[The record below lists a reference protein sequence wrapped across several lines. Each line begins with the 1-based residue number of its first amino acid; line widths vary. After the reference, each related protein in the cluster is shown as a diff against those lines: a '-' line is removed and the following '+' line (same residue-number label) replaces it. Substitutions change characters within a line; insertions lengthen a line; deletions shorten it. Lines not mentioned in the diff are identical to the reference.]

1 MQETCTNGL
10 VLKSLLSF
18 YIFGLEFAGIKL
30 DYNNIMQNHKPLL
43 RDLSNCIKVL
53 AADSVE
59 KAASGHPGL
68 PMGFSDVMTLLA
80 FEFLKFDPANP
91 RHPNRDRLILSA
103 GHGSML
109 LYAFYYLA
117 GYKDFTLDDIK
128 NFRQLH
134 SKTPGHPEYGIYDGV
149 ETSTGPLGQ
158 GFANSLGMAIA
169 AKKSGAEH
177 KIYCIVGD
185 GCLMEGISYEAASL
199 AGHLG
204 LDNLIVLFDDNQIT
218 IDGSTSL
225 AVSED
230 HIAKFQA
237 LGWETQSI
245 NGHDFDEIRDALNKT
260 QKARKPY
267 FIACR
272 TIIGNGAPNKAGSE
286 AAHGSPLGASEVMG
300 LKEALGWNSE
310 AFFVPKELLKL
321 WRNCYSQANYHSR
334 ADANPDSRAPRADHL
349 MNTRLLV
356 DDNLAGFS
364 NIVKLDDS
372 SESTRASSGK
382 ILAKLLEHNPR
393 IIAGSA
399 DLSMSNNLKSSSCK
413 VISQN
418 NYDGNF
424 LHYGVR
430 EAAMGAIM
438 NGLALEGYIP
448 VGGTFLVF
456 SDYMR
461 PAIRLSAIMGL
472 KVIYIMTHDSI
483 GVGEDGPTHQPIEH
497 LASLRAMPGIIV
509 MRPADF
515 AETADCWRVALE
527 RNGPSMLVLTRQAV
541 PQLQNHD
548 ASLGAY
554 ILRDVASPSA
564 TIFASGSE
572 VGIAMK
578 VAEMLPNIRVIS
590 IPSFELF
597 FEQSAEYIESLL
609 GGDELK
615 VGLEAACSFGWERII
630 GRNGLFCGIDSFGA
644 SAPAKDLYEFYELTP
659 EAVAAKIKERLK

>member
-1 MQETCTNGL
+1 
-10 VLKSLLSF
+10 
-18 YIFGLEFAGIKL
+18 
-30 DYNNIMQNHKPLL
+30 MQNHKPLL
-43 RDLSNCIKVL
+43 RDLSNCIKIL

-68 PMGFSDVMTLLA
+68 PMGFADVMTLLA
-80 FEFLKFDPANP
+80 FEFLKFDPKNP
-91 RHPNRDRLILSA
+91 RHPNRDRLVLSA

-134 SKTPGHPEYGIYDGV
+134 SKTPGHPEYGVYDAV

-158 GFANSLGMAIA
+158 GFANGVGMAIA

-185 GCLMEGISYEAASL
+185 GCLMEGISYETASL

-218 IDGSTSL
+218 IDGSTNL

-230 HIAKFQA
+230 HIAKFKA

-245 NGHDFDEIRDALNKT
+245 DGHNFDQIREALT
-260 QKARKPY
+260 KAQGTSKPH

-272 TIIGNGAPNKAGSE
+272 TVIGNGAPTKAGSE
-286 AAHGSPLGASEVMG
+286 SAHGAPLGASEVKG
-300 LKEALGWNSE
+300 FKELLGWNEE
-310 AFFVPKELLKL
+310 AFFIPDELLKS
-321 WRNCYSQANYHSR
+321 WRGICR
-334 ADANPDSRAPRADHL
+334 KDA
-349 MNTRLLV
+349 LLSS
-356 DDNLAGFS
+356 NLTLQ
-364 NIVKLDDS
+364 KLGITKRDFIKPPYQIRGQ
-372 SESTRASSGK
+372 EQPEATRASSGK
-382 ILAKLLEHNPR
+382 ILAELLEHNPQ

-399 DLSMSNNLKSSSCK
+399 DLSMSNNLKSSGCT
-413 VISQN
+413 VISKD
-418 NYDGNF
+418 NYGGNF

-430 EAAMGAIM
+430 EAAMAAIM
-438 NGLALEGYIP
+438 NGLALEGYTP

-472 KVIYIMTHDSI
+472 RVIYIMTHDSI

-497 LASLRAMPGIIV
+497 LASLRAMPGLTV

-515 AETADCWRVALE
+515 AETAECWKVALK
-527 RNGPSMLVLTRQAV
+527 RNGPSILVLTRQAV
-541 PQLQNHD
+541 AQLPHDD
-548 ASLGAY
+548 ASRGAY
-554 ILRDVASPSA
+554 ILHDADSPSA

-578 VAEMLPNIRVIS
+578 IAEMMPNIRVVS

-597 FEQSAEYIESLL
+597 FEQPKDYIDSLL
-609 GGDELK
+609 EGDELK
-615 VGLEAACSFGWERII
+615 VGIEAASSFGWERII
-630 GRNGLFCGIDSFGA
+630 GRKGLFCGIDSFGA
-644 SAPAKDLYEFYELTP
+644 SAPAKDLYAFYELTP
-659 EAVAAKIKERLK
+659 EAIAKKIRERLK